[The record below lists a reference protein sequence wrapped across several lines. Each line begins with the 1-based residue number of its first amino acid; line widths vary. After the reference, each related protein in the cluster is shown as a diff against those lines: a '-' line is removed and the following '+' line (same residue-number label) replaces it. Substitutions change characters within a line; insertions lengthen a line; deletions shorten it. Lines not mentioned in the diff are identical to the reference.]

1 MELTELT
8 QLVGIMVAGAASMRA
23 AISVASFAGR
33 RYQFARQE
41 KRYIAQFR
49 HVTAGIF
56 EDGQIQR
63 QKTELQWQGKR
74 KFRVVHRVYEN
85 LNQDICSFYLE
96 PNDGRAI
103 PSFRPGQ
110 FLTFSM
116 PVPGEREPVT
126 RCYSLSDSPAAR
138 NYYRV
143 TVKRM
148 DAPFDAPAGTPPG
161 QSSDYFHNHLKVGSV
176 VDAYAPAGS
185 FCLHEDSDKPIVLIA
200 GGVGITP
207 ILSMVNWLIAT
218 RSNREIWLF
227 YGVRNRAEHAMYD
240 YLQEVVSQVRN
251 LRMVVAYSQPTN
263 TCRHKVDYHLRGHI
277 TEDLVR
283 PILEGRECEIYI
295 CGPAPMMNTLTRG
308 FEQIGVP
315 ADNIRFEAFGP
326 ASPTVAAGPPPEK
339 MLENKAE
346 QAFQIEFA
354 RSGKKVQ
361 WVPGDGSLL
370 ELAMANGIKARCG
383 CRQGMCG
390 TCAVALKDGSV
401 EYERTPEKTPAAGK
415 CLPCVAQPQS
425 NLVLD
430 M

>member
-8 QLVGIMVAGAASMRA
+8 QLAGIMVAGAASMRA

-33 RYQFARQE
+33 KYQVARQE
-41 KRYIAQFR
+41 KKYVAQFR
-49 HVTAGIF
+49 HVTAGVF
-56 EDGQIQR
+56 EDRQLQPQR
-63 QKTELQWQGKR
+63 TELLWQGKR
-74 KFRVVHRVYEN
+74 KFRVVNRVYEN

-96 PNDGRAI
+96 PNDGRSI

-110 FLTFSM
+110 FLTFAV
-116 PVPGEREPVT
+116 PVPGETEPVT

-138 NYYRV
+138 NCYRV
-143 TVKRM
+143 TVKRIDPPV
-148 DAPFDAPAGTPPG
+148 DAPEGTPPG
-161 QSSDYFHNHLKVGSV
+161 QSSDYFHNHLQTGSV
-176 VDAYAPAGS
+176 IDVYAPAGS
-185 FCLHEDSDKPIVLIA
+185 FYLEENSDKPVVLIA

-207 ILSMVNWLIAT
+207 ILSMLNWLIAT

-240 YLQEVVSQVRN
+240 YLQKVVSQVRN
-251 LRMVVAYSQPTN
+251 LRMVVAYSRPTN

-277 TEDLVR
+277 TEELVR
-283 PILEGRECEIYI
+283 PILEGRDCEIYL
-295 CGPAPMMNTLTRG
+295 CGPAPMMSALTRG
-308 FEQIGVP
+308 FENSGIP
-315 ADNIRFEAFGP
+315 ADNVRLEAFGP
-326 ASPTVAAGPPPEK
+326 ASHTTARPPEK
-339 MLENKAE
+339 PREHKAE

-383 CRQGMCG
+383 CRQGVCG
-390 TCAVALKDGSV
+390 TCAIALKGGEVD
-401 EYERTPEKTPAAGK
+401 YERTPEKTPPAGK
-415 CLPCVAQPQS
+415 CLPCVARPQS
-425 NLVLD
+425 DLVLD

>member
-41 KRYIAQFR
+41 KKYIAQFR
-49 HVTAGIF
+49 HVTAGVF
-56 EDGQIQR
+56 ENRQIQP
-63 QKTELQWQGKR
+63 QNPQLLWQGKR
-74 KFRVVHRVYEN
+74 KFRVVNRVYEN

-96 PNDGRAI
+96 PNDGRSI

-110 FLTFSM
+110 FLTFSV
-116 PVPGEREPVT
+116 PVPGETEPVT
-126 RCYSLSDSPAAR
+126 RCYSLSDSPAAK

-143 TVKRM
+143 TVKRI
-148 DAPFDAPAGTPPG
+148 DPPAGAPEGTPPG
-161 QSSDYFHNHLKVGSV
+161 QSSDYFHNHLQPGSV
-176 VDAYAPAGS
+176 IDAYAPAGS
-185 FCLHEDSDKPIVLIA
+185 FCLEEVSDKPVVLIA

-207 ILSMVNWLIAT
+207 IVSMLNWLIAT

-240 YLQEVVSQVRN
+240 YLQQVAGQVRN

-277 TEDLVR
+277 TEELLR
-283 PILEGRECEIYI
+283 PILEAWNCDIYL
-295 CGPAPMMNTLTRG
+295 CGPAPMMRALTRG
-308 FEQIGVP
+308 FENIGVP
-315 ADNIRFEAFGP
+315 AENVRFEAFGP
-326 ASPTVAAGPPPEK
+326 ASPTIAGTPEK
-339 MLENKAE
+339 PREHKAE

-361 WVPGDGSLL
+361 WSPGDGSLL

-383 CRQGMCG
+383 CRQGVCG
-390 TCAVALKDGSV
+390 TCAIALKGGEV
-401 EYERTPEKTPAAGK
+401 EYQRTPEKTPPSGK

-425 NLVLD
+425 DLVLD